1 MQNQRLVI
9 AGVIFALLLGGAV
22 YALNQREAADAG
34 EAETTPELPAIERE
48 AITRLTI
55 TRPESDP
62 IVLEKRGEEWR
73 VTAPVDAE
81 ADQSA
86 VTTVLEKLGDLEVT
100 GVAAR
105 REENHGRLEVDS
117 AGIRVEVA
125 QGEGEPVV
133 LIVGAY
139 RDRNTMIR
147 VDGQTEVLSVSGSIK
162 YAFNKE
168 LKDWRNRRVFD
179 GLQADRIR
187 EITFESE
194 NGRYAF
200 ARTGAGEWAQ
210 ADGEEPIERF
220 GASKVQSIVA
230 SIAGM
235 RAVNFADNADASA
248 AGFDA
253 PTGTVTLGIAP
264 EDDEET
270 DTESADEE
278 DAESAEDDSAEENSA
293 EDAADAETAAPLTR
307 RTISVGGQT
316 DSNEWHVRAQD
327 NPVIYVVSG
336 YLADRM
342 RPDIEKFQNPEPGS
356 EPETPT
362 PPPGA
367 GMPGMPGGPGGTPQ
381 IPPELMQ
388 QIQQQL
394 QQQGAGGG

>member
-62 IVLEKRGEEWR
+62 IVLEKSGEEWR

-264 EDDEET
+264 EEAEDT
-270 DTESADEE
+270 DAESADGEGTESADE
-278 DAESAEDDSAEENSA
+278 AAAEEAA
-293 EDAADAETAAPLTR
+293 EAEVAPPLER

-316 DSNEWHVRAQD
+316 DGNEWHVRAQD
-327 NPVIYVVSG
+327 NPVIYVISS

-342 RPDIEKFQNPEPGS
+342 RPDVEKFQNPEPGA

-367 GMPGMPGGPGGTPQ
+367 GMPGMPGGPGGNPQ